1 MRSRRE
7 FLRFVAGSPLLAAA
21 AEENG
26 GAVLKSPKDALSV
39 MDFEEA
45 ARKALPPAHYGYL
58 ATGVDDD
65 ATLAANREGYKRIQL
80 RPKRMVDVSGRADVS
95 VQLFGTK
102 WETPVTIC
110 PVGSQNAFHPE
121 GELAVAR
128 AAGAKKTLQILSTNT
143 TQPIEKVAEAAG
155 PIWYQLYATSRWEVT
170 QKLVRHAESAACP
183 VLVLTVDLPV
193 GRNTETLERMKR
205 TDTRNCAG
213 CHPRGG
219 FYGRKPMFTGID
231 MKGITS
237 NQPAMTWDLVRRLKD
252 FTRMKLVLKGIET
265 REDAQACCEHG
276 VDGIIV
282 SNHGGRAEE
291 SGRGSIECLPEVLE
305 AVAGRIPVLVDGG
318 IRRGTDIFK
327 ALALG
332 ARAVGVG
339 RPYVWGLSAF
349 GQAGVERV
357 LEILRVELELVM
369 RQCGARSIEEIH
381 RSMVMIG

>member
-21 AEENG
+21 AEQNAG
-26 GAVLKSPKDALSV
+26 VLKSPKDALNV

-45 ARKALPPAHYGYL
+45 ARKVLPPAHYGYL

-65 ATLAANREGYKRIQL
+65 ATLRANRDGYKRIQI
-80 RPKRMVDVSGRADVS
+80 RPKRMVDVSRNADLS
-95 VQLFGTK
+95 VQMFGKK
-102 WETPVTIC
+102 WETPVVIC

-128 AAGAKKTLQILSTNT
+128 AAGASKTLQILSTVT

-155 PIWYQLYATSRWEVT
+155 PIWYQLYATSRWEVS
-170 QKLVRHAESAACP
+170 QKLVRHAERAGCP

-193 GRNTETLERMKR
+193 GRNTETLERLKR
-205 TDTRNCAG
+205 TDTRNCAS
-213 CHPRGG
+213 CHPASGN
-219 FYGRKPMFTGID
+219 FFGRKPMFTGID
-231 MKGITS
+231 MTDITL
-237 NQPAMTWDLVRRLKD
+237 NQPVMTWDLVRRLKD

-357 LEILRVELELVM
+357 LEILRLELDLVM
-369 RQCGARSIEEIH
+369 RQCGARSIEEI
-381 RSMVMIG
+381 RQQMVAIR